1 MNNNINT
8 VELNKTI
15 DSAKED
21 KNLLKKQMVVEG
33 EWSFIENKPQ
43 FNSRMSTQSGKI
55 YSLSADEPIVFGG
68 SEVAPNAVQ
77 YCLFGIA
84 ACYAATFVQWATIKG
99 IDLEKFGVKIT
110 SDLNLNKRFAVSEE
124 DIVNYIEISLD
135 VSSEA
140 KASEIQEL
148 KDITDKRCPAIFCL
162 TNEINVRTEI
172 L

>member
-1 MNNNINT
+1 MNNINI

-15 DSAKED
+15 DSAKEN
-21 KNLLKKQMVVEG
+21 KNILKKQMIVEG
-33 EWSFIENKPQ
+33 EWSFIESKPQ
-43 FNSRMSTQSGKI
+43 FNSKISTQSGKT
-55 YSLSADEPIVFGG
+55 YSLSADEPISFGG
-68 SEVAPNAVQ
+68 NETAPNAVQ

-99 IDLEKFGVKIT
+99 IKLEKFGVKIT

-140 KASEIQEL
+140 KASEIQEI
-148 KDITDKRCPAIFCL
+148 KGITDKRCPAMFCL
-162 TNEINVRTEI
+162 TNNIKVTTEI

>member
-1 MNNNINT
+1 MNNINI
-8 VELNKTI
+8 VELKRTM

-33 EWSFIENKPQ
+33 EWSFIEDKPQ
-43 FNSRMSTQSGKI
+43 FNSEISTQSGKN
-55 YSLSADEPIVFGG
+55 YSLGADEPISFGG
-68 SEVAPNAVQ
+68 SEAAPNAVQ

-99 IDLEKFGVKIT
+99 IKLEKLGVKIT

-124 DIVNYIEISLD
+124 DIVNFIEIKLD
-135 VSSEA
+135 VSSE
-140 KASEIQEL
+140 SETTEIQEI
-148 KDITDKRCPAIFCL
+148 KDITDKRCPAMFCL
-162 TNEINVRTEI
+162 TNKIDVKTEI